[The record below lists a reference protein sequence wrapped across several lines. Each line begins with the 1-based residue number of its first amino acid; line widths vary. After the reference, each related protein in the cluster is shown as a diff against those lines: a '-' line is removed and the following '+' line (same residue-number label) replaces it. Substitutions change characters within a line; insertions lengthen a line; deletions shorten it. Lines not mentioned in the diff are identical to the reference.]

1 LQFYTPNI
9 KTIIDKTLQIFSKF
23 KQIFANI
30 IKMLNFTKSKS
41 NMKIGNKLRVKR
53 DNKKLSQQEIAD
65 YLHISQR
72 TYSNFESDKSEPSLT
87 QLSKLAE
94 VLEFNLLD
102 MLQEQGLVFNQSYN
116 EFKDNSQCIIIMKQ
130 KNLLHN

>member
-1 LQFYTPNI
+1 
-9 KTIIDKTLQIFSKF
+9 
-23 KQIFANI
+23 
-30 IKMLNFTKSKS
+30 
-41 NMKIGNKLRVKR
+41 MKIGNKLRVKR